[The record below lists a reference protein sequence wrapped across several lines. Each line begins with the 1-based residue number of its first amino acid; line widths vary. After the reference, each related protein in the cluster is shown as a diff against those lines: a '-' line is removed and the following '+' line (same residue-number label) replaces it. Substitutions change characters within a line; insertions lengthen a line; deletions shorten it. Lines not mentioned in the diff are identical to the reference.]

1 MKRIY
6 LSVLF
11 TVVGSLILIGW
22 ILDLIAENELQYEP
36 VSELQLYER
45 IVGGAEE
52 QLNLTE
58 VDALVATTKRLSE
71 QFNVSLSIEP
81 LANLALPTQLNEELT
96 LTGKLL
102 LQTNDSAFLLK
113 TLSNHP
119 DMLLQMQIAQ
129 LSPVNE
135 NLEIA
140 LTLALYIGV
149 GISLALW
156 LVPLTTRLSLLT
168 RAAEDFGSGKL
179 EKRISPS
186 KFSYIQDLELNFN
199 RMAAQIE
206 TLVADNKLLAESLS
220 HDLRTPVSC
229 LRFGVEA
236 AMDSNDL
243 DKKNQYLA
251 RVDDELTR
259 LESMLDAFLSYAS
272 MERKAQALLLED
284 VDLNQ
289 VVESC
294 VVELEPL
301 AAQKAITLTNV
312 SSGKSLAKV
321 DPHWIQRAI
330 TNLMSNAIDYA
341 QSEVSVVLSK
351 HSDLMTIEVHD
362 DGPGVPHDKWD
373 AIFSPFVTGE
383 GSRNRQSNSYGL
395 GLAIVSRVVH
405 WHRGHV
411 TVNQSNLLNGAC
423 FTIVLP
429 PL

>member
-36 VSELQLYER
+36 VSELQIYER
-45 IVGGAEE
+45 IVDGIAKQLNITPEQDLDDLTE
-52 QLNLTE
+52 QL
-58 VDALVATTKRLSE
+58 AS
-71 QFNVSLSIEP
+71 QFDLALSIEP
-81 LANLALPTQLNEELT
+81 LANLALPAQLNTELGQS
-96 LTGKLL
+96 GKLL
-102 LQTNDSAFLLK
+102 LQTSDTALLFK

-129 LSPVNE
+129 LRPVNE

-168 RAAEDFGSGKL
+168 RAAEDFGAGKL
-179 EKRISPS
+179 EKRIVPS

-229 LRFGVEA
+229 LRFGIEA
-236 AMDSNDL
+236 AMDTHDV
-243 DKKNQYLA
+243 DKKSHYLE
-251 RVDDELTR
+251 RVEDELTR

-272 MERKAQALLLED
+272 MERKAQALLLEEVNLKD
-284 VDLNQ
+284 I
-289 VVESC
+289 VESC
-294 VVELEPL
+294 AIELEPL
-301 AAQKAITLTNV
+301 AAQNNIILERKVLC
-312 SSGKSLAKV
+312 KSLVKI
-321 DPHWIQRAI
+321 DPHWIQRAV
-330 TNLMSNAIDYA
+330 TNLLSNAIDYA
-341 QSEVSVVLSK
+341 QEKVLIVLNE
-351 HSDLMTIEVHD
+351 HSNKLTIEVHD
-362 DGPGVPHDKWD
+362 DGPGVPHEKWD
-373 AIFSPFVTGE
+373 SIFSPFVTAE

-405 WHRGHV
+405 WHKGHV
-411 TVNQSNLLNGAC
+411 TVNQSKILNGAC

-429 PL
+429 ML

>member
-36 VSELQLYER
+36 VSELQIYER
-45 IVGGAEE
+45 IVDGIAKQLNITPEQDLDDLTE
-52 QLNLTE
+52 QL
-58 VDALVATTKRLSE
+58 AS
-71 QFNVSLSIEP
+71 QFDLALSIEP
-81 LANLALPTQLNEELT
+81 LANLALPAQLNTELGQS
-96 LTGKLL
+96 GKLL
-102 LQTNDSAFLLK
+102 LQTSDTALLFK

-129 LSPVNE
+129 LRPVNE

-168 RAAEDFGSGKL
+168 RAAEDFGAGKL
-179 EKRISPS
+179 EKRIVPS

-229 LRFGVEA
+229 LRFGIEA
-236 AMDSNDL
+236 AMDTHDV
-243 DKKNQYLA
+243 DKKSHYLE
-251 RVDDELTR
+251 RVEDELTR

-272 MERKAQALLLED
+272 MERKAQALLLEEVNLKD
-284 VDLNQ
+284 I
-289 VVESC
+289 VESC
-294 VVELEPL
+294 AIELEPL
-301 AAQKAITLTNV
+301 AAQNNINLERKVLC
-312 SSGKSLAKV
+312 KSLVKI
-321 DPHWIQRAI
+321 DPHWIQRAV
-330 TNLMSNAIDYA
+330 TNLLSNAIDYA
-341 QSEVSVVLSK
+341 QEKVLIVLNE
-351 HSDLMTIEVHD
+351 HSNKLTIEVHD
-362 DGPGVPHDKWD
+362 DGPGVPHEKWD
-373 AIFSPFVTGE
+373 SIFSPFVTAE

-405 WHRGHV
+405 WHKGHV
-411 TVNQSNLLNGAC
+411 TVNQSKILKGAC

-429 PL
+429 ML